1 MATPST
7 PTLGGTNLPMPSEV
21 ILKVGRR
28 IVQRRLADGSLDE
41 VVVQASTKRVFT
53 LKWVKL
59 SETERDTIVTKFVGI
74 LGGTTATFVDVEGDS
89 YTVSNDEGQDEI
101 EFEYYVSSGV
111 IYYKGSLRLRE
122 T

>member
-1 MATPST
+1 MATPSI

-28 IVQRRLADGSLDE
+28 IVQRRLADGTLDE
-41 VVVQASTKRVFT
+41 VLIQSSTKRVFT
-53 LKWVKL
+53 LKWIKL
-59 SETERDTIVTKFVGI
+59 SETERDTIVTKFTGL
-74 LGGTTATFVDVEGDS
+74 LGGSTATFVDIEGDS
-89 YTVSNDEGQDEI
+89 YTVANDEGQDEI
-101 EFEYYVSSGV
+101 EFEYYTSSGV